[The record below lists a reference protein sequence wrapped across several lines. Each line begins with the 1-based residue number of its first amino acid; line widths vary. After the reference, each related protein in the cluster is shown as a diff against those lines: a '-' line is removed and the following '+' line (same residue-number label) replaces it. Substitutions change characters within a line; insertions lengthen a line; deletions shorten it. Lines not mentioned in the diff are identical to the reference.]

1 MRTSEELLA
10 WQVGEIQ
17 LYANNDYGIYKHFI
31 EPYFQ
36 KLEKRMEKGNYKQ
49 DKAIVGM
56 KTILDIAYAKYLQDF
71 KSPESIIT
79 VGARKIAAKEMIEDF
94 EYELK
99 VGNSYIETKP
109 TQSGWSE

>member
-1 MRTSEELLA
+1 MRTPEELLS
-10 WQVGEIQ
+10 WQVEEIQ
-17 LYANNDYGIYKHFI
+17 LHANNDYGIVKHFI

-36 KLEKRMEKGNYKQ
+36 KLETRMEKGNYKQ

-71 KSPESIIT
+71 KSPKNTIS
-79 VGARKIAAKEMIEDF
+79 VGARKIAAKDMIVDF

-99 VGNSYIETKP
+99 VGNSYK
-109 TQSGWSE
+109 

>member
-1 MRTSEELLA
+1 MRTPEELLA
-10 WQVGEIQ
+10 WQVGEIH
-17 LYANNDYGIYKHFI
+17 LYADNDYGIYKHFI

-71 KSPESIIT
+71 KSPKNTIT
-79 VGARKIAAKEMIEDF
+79 VGARKIAAKDMIEDF
-94 EYELK
+94 EYDVK
-99 VGNSYIETKP
+99 AGNSY
-109 TQSGWSE
+109 Q